1 MMRCSSKAAASPSAP
16 EGAATA
22 NACGGEIA
30 RLRESVQEL
39 ALQVARLSEAVSLL
53 GPLRDQVSQV
63 RDRVL
68 VLEGFRSAVFW
79 IAGVLGIGAALRT
92 VLLFWIGGR

>member
-1 MMRCSSKAAASPSAP
+1 MRCSSKAAGSRSVTEVA
-16 EGAATA
+16 ETA
-22 NACGGEIA
+22 NACGSEMA
-30 RLRESVQEL
+30 KLRESVQEL

-53 GPLRDQVSQV
+53 GPLREQVSQV

-79 IAGVLGIGAALRT
+79 IAGVLGTGAALRT
-92 VLLFWIGGR
+92 VLLFWFGGR